1 MGIFA
6 PATKRWWARSQA
18 SLLLNNVGNYGKE
31 QTATGDY
38 EMVTRSKRDDL
49 KKKSGKMFGIDV
61 EEYLTADDMDLTV
74 FEGVTEEDNTFR
86 LEMQNDDDDT
96 DASQSL
102 SISIFNQFSPY
113 WKFLEAFHPQM
124 MIIFVH

>member
-1 MGIFA
+1 MLRLQ
-6 PATKRWWARSQA
+6 K
-18 SLLLNNVGNYGKE
+18 SLTQLE
-31 QTATGDY
+31 
-38 EMVTRSKRDDL
+38 E
-49 KKKSGKMFGIDV
+49 KSGKMFGIDV

-74 FEGVTEEDNTFR
+74 FEGVTEEDNPFR

-102 SISIFNQFSPY
+102 SISIFNQFSLY
-113 WKFLEAFHPQM
+113 WTFLEAFHPQM